1 MEDKILKLLQDNFTM
16 LNEKIDNNTRA
27 ITTLNEKVDIINDKL
42 DVINNEKYL
51 AYMDMLNEINESI
64 DFLKYENLKSRQDL
78 FIVKK
83 RIQDKVKG

>member
-16 LNEKIDNNTRA
+16 LNEKIDNNPRA

-64 DFLKYENLKSRQDL
+64 DFLKYENLKGRQDL